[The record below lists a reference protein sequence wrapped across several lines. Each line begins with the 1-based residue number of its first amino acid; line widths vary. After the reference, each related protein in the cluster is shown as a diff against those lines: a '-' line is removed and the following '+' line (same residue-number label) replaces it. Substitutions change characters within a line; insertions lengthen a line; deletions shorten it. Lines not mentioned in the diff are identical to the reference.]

1 MNLVHLFHWLC
12 KPLESDCEYMRF
24 PKVWTVFGFKPSKKE
39 RKKQTKKSSSDSCKG
54 DSVEGEFFLSS
65 EH

>member
-12 KPLESDCEYMRF
+12 KLLNLIVNTRF
-24 PKVWTVFGFKPSKKE
+24 PKVWAVFGYKPSKKE

-54 DSVEGEFFLSS
+54 DSVKRDFFLSS
-65 EH
+65 KH